1 MADPISSP
9 ETPLAGIRP
18 VVSFADDKLGLQP
31 FAERLEKFLLV
42 ERDFVEGSLVVSLGA
57 PFGFGK
63 TTFLRM
69 WKADLEK
76 RMAESPLTSRPI
88 LLNAWESD
96 YCGDPLLA
104 IVTGLIQALEPKKG
118 ETDGAPASKL
128 REAAKDVAWFAVG
141 LANSFVANTTGF
153 NPGEAGDLAQS
164 KKNARKPEKP
174 DFVSLYESRV
184 ESLAHL
190 KRTLREVFNG
200 GKTPAI
206 VMVDELDRCR
216 PDYAISYLETI
227 KHVFDIPGLIFVL
240 AVDYD
245 HLANSARALFGPKL
259 KFEEYY
265 RKFVQ
270 RELVLP
276 PIDQNGFNCLAGT
289 YAQEYLG
296 KIERRACWISP
307 HDRERMGKI
316 EELIGAI
323 KLTPRQ
329 IQEMFRIVA
338 HALEREKAQ
347 QVSAM
352 PNWCFGIGTI
362 LLAALKV
369 GQRDLYSS
377 IARYEP
383 ESHLAMTRFLVA
395 HLGLEKAK
403 WWFFVYFTSAF
414 NQPEDLTKV
423 KEQLYKEIGKPTE
436 MDAEKFQLQES
447 FTDFARGWNRSHGR
461 IQKLCRV
468 IDSVDKL

>member
-1 MADPISSP
+1 MADQTPSP
-9 ETPLAGIRP
+9 STASAGIRP
-18 VVSFADDKLGLQP
+18 VASFADDKLGLQP

-76 RMAESPLTSRPI
+76 RMAESPHTSRPI

-104 IVTGLIQALEPKKG
+104 IVTGLIRAVESKVG
-118 ETDGAPASKL
+118 DTDTTAAGKL
-128 REAAKDVAWFAVG
+128 RDAARNVGWFAIALG
-141 LANSFVANTTGF
+141 NSFVASTTGIDALAAKEF
-153 NPGEAGDLAQS
+153 AEAQQAV
-164 KKNARKPEKP
+164 RKPERP
-174 DFVSLYESRV
+174 DFVALYEGRV
-184 ESLAHL
+184 EALAHL
-190 KRTLREVFNG
+190 KRTLAEVFNG
-200 GKTPAI
+200 GKAPAI

-276 PIDQNGFNCLAGT
+276 PIDQSGFNRLAGA

-296 KIERRACWISP
+296 KIGKRACWIGP
-307 HDRERMGKI
+307 DDRHRI
-316 EELIGAI
+316 ENITELVGAL

-329 IQEMFRIVA
+329 LQEMFRIVA
-338 HALEREKAQ
+338 HSLEREKEQ
-347 QVSAM
+347 NEGTKLLWSI
-352 PNWCFGIGTI
+352 GTGTI

-369 GQRDLYSS
+369 GQRDLYNS
-377 IARYEP
+377 IARYEQD
-383 ESHLAMTRFLVA
+383 SHSALSRFLLDR
-395 HLGLEKAK
+395 LGLEEAR
-403 WWFFVYFTSAF
+403 WWSCVYITGAF
-414 NQPEDLTKV
+414 NSPDDYKAGCHKV
-423 KEQLYKEIGKPTE
+423 FELFGARDKEQV
-436 MDAEKFQLQES
+436 ES
-447 FTDFARGWNRSHGR
+447 FERGLGQFAQGWGYSSSGR
-461 IQKLCRV
+461 IQKLCRI